1 MKVEEIKLAF
11 ENNQKIELA
20 LINDVE
26 KAVNEYYTTSN
37 TAYSKTTGALSSL
50 RDALSV
56 HNKAVNESKQLNG
69 LIGKIE
75 MAAKELGVS
84 PNGWKMYTDALIAQ
98 IEVQRNIGNI
108 KSIEKAIAL
117 LS

>member
-11 ENNQKIELA
+11 ETNVQFNLDGDVKKVV
-20 LINDVE
+20 ND
-26 KAVNEYYTTSN
+26 YYNTSN

-50 RDALSV
+50 RDALTT
-56 HNKAVNESKQLNG
+56 HNKAVNESKQLSG

-75 MAAKELGVS
+75 LMAKELGVS
-84 PNGWKMYTDALIAQ
+84 PDGWQMYKDALIAQ
-98 IEVQRNIGNI
+98 KEVQRNIGNI